1 MKKITK
7 ALAVAAF
14 GMVAAGAAQAQSATS
29 NFQVTANV
37 LAACTISA
45 TDLVFGDYVA
55 SAAKTSTS
63 SVTVTCTNGTSYSV
77 AITGGSTGRAMTG
90 PGGAT
95 LNYGM
100 YNDAGYTIA
109 FGVAA
114 ALGNGAGQAY
124 TVHGRVPASQF
135 VTVGAYAETVQ
146 VVVAY

>member
-1 MKKITK
+1 MRKITK

-14 GMVAAGAAQAQSATS
+14 GMAAAGAAQAQSAQV

-37 LAACTISA
+37 LNACTVLA
-45 TDLVFGDYVA
+45 TDLVFGDYLA

-63 SVTVTCTNGTSYSV
+63 SVTVTCTNGTGYNV

-95 LNYGM
+95 LNYAM
-100 YNDAGYTIA
+100 YNDAGFTTA

-114 ALGNGAGQAY
+114 AVGNGAGQAY
-124 TVHGRVPASQF
+124 TVHGRVPAAQF
-135 VTVGAYAETVQ
+135 VTAGAYSETVQ

>member
-1 MKKITK
+1 MRKIMKT
-7 ALAVAAF
+7 LAVAAF
-14 GMVAAGAAQAQSATS
+14 GLAAAGAANAQSATS

-37 LAACTISA
+37 LDACTVAA

-63 SVTVTCTNGTSYSV
+63 TVTVTCTNGTNYSV
-77 AITGGSTGRAMTG
+77 GITGGSSGRAMTG

-95 LNYGM
+95 LNYAM
-100 YNDAGYTIA
+100 YNDAGFTTA

-114 ALGNGAGQAY
+114 AAGNGAGQAY
-124 TVHGRVPASQF
+124 TVHGRVPAAQF
-135 VTVGAYAETVQ
+135 VTAGAYVETVQ